1 MLIMQRNLYMGPSGY
16 TGLKNILSCLD
27 LKVTLTFFHTLT
39 WITLGVELSLAWKQ
53 YYILL

>member
-1 MLIMQRNLYMGPSGY
+1 MLIMQRNLYKGPSGY

-39 WITLGVELSLAWKQ
+39 LITLGVESSLACKQ